1 MRKGKGIGFLLL
13 ALVVAAALLLA
24 NGLKRTGEGTPAEPY
39 AETKLKQPDSVESAL
54 ESYED
59 PSEQES
65 SQEEPIPEHDIVCK
79 ADGLSEEEQEAMRAD
94 VEQVVTAYMKTV
106 YTLDAGTANYT
117 HTLNQMFQPSQLDTY
132 EELNTYF
139 LLSQLHTLSSFEDCH
154 IAQTILKYSASEEKY
169 LACVTGYTTTEI
181 QNNRLAKDRYCTY
194 FVANLMKT
202 KDGWKFLTI
211 HQSLVYKADGFQMVY
226 ADSSHTRFTL
236 YGTQALCWDFTNP
249 IGFLTDYQEAG

>member
-1 MRKGKGIGFLLL
+1 MGKGKGIRFLFLV
-13 ALVVAAALLLA
+13 LVVAALLLV

-79 ADGLSEEEQEAMRAD
+79 ADGLSEAEQEAMRTD
-94 VEQVVTAYMKTV
+94 VEQVVTTYMKTV
-106 YTLDAGTANYT
+106 YTFDDSTANYT

-139 LLSQLHTLSSFEDCH
+139 LLNQLHTLASFEDCH
-154 IAQTILKYSASEEKY
+154 IAQTVLKYSASEEKY
-169 LACVTGYTTTEI
+169 LACVTGYTTAEI
-181 QNNRLAKDRYCTY
+181 QNNRLAKGRYCTY

-211 HQSLVYKADGFQMVY
+211 HQSLVYQADGFRMVY
-226 ADSSHTRFTL
+226 ADCTHTRFTL
-236 YGTQALCWDFTNP
+236 YGTQVLCWDFVNP
-249 IGFLTDYQEAG
+249 IGFLTNYQKVG

>member
-1 MRKGKGIGFLLL
+1 MEKGKGIRFLFLV
-13 ALVVAAALLLA
+13 LVVAALLLV

-39 AETKLKQPDSVESAL
+39 AETKLKQPDSAESAL

-79 ADGLSEEEQEAMRAD
+79 ADGLSEEEQEAMRTD
-94 VEQVVTAYMKTV
+94 VEQVVTTYMKTV
-106 YTLDAGTANYT
+106 YTFDDSTANYT

-139 LLSQLHTLSSFEDCH
+139 LLNQLHTLASFEDCH
-154 IAQTILKYSASEEKY
+154 IAQTVLKYSASEEKY
-169 LACVTGYTTTEI
+169 LACVTGYTTAEI
-181 QNNRLAKDRYCTY
+181 QNNRLAKGRYCTY

-211 HQSLVYKADGFQMVY
+211 HQSLVYQADGFRMVY
-226 ADSSHTRFTL
+226 ADCTHTRFTL
-236 YGTQALCWDFTNP
+236 YGTQVLCWDFVNP
-249 IGFLTDYQEAG
+249 IGFLTNYQKVG

>member
-1 MRKGKGIGFLLL
+1 MGKGKGIRFLFLV
-13 ALVVAAALLLA
+13 LVVAALLLV

-39 AETKLKQPDSVESAL
+39 AETKLKQPDSAESAL

-79 ADGLSEEEQEAMRAD
+79 ADGLSEEEQEAMRMD
-94 VEQVVTAYMKTV
+94 VEQVVTTYMKTV
-106 YTLDAGTANYT
+106 YTFDDSTANYT

-139 LLSQLHTLSSFEDCH
+139 LLSQLHTIASFEDCH

-169 LACVTGYTTTEI
+169 LACVTGYTTAEI
-181 QNNRLAKDRYCTY
+181 QNNRLAKGRYCTY

-202 KDGWKFLTI
+202 KGGWKFLTI
-211 HQSLVYKADGFQMVY
+211 HQSLVYQADGFRMVY
-226 ADSSHTRFTL
+226 ADCTHTRFTL
-236 YGTQALCWDFTNP
+236 YGTQVLCWDFVNP
-249 IGFLTDYQEAG
+249 IGFLTNYQKVG

>member
-1 MRKGKGIGFLLL
+1 MGKGKGIRFLFLV
-13 ALVVAAALLLA
+13 LVVAALLLV

-79 ADGLSEEEQEAMRAD
+79 ADGLSEAEQEAMRTD
-94 VEQVVTAYMKTV
+94 VEQVVTTYMKTV
-106 YTLDAGTANYT
+106 YTFDDSTANYT

-139 LLSQLHTLSSFEDCH
+139 LLSQLHTIASFEDCH
-154 IAQTILKYSASEEKY
+154 IAQTVLKYSASEEKY
-169 LACVTGYTTTEI
+169 LACVTGYTTAEI
-181 QNNRLAKDRYCTY
+181 QNNRLAKGRYCTY

-211 HQSLVYKADGFQMVY
+211 HQSLVYQADGFRMVY
-226 ADSSHTRFTL
+226 ADCTHTRFTL
-236 YGTQALCWDFTNP
+236 YGTQVLCWDFVNP
-249 IGFLTDYQEAG
+249 IGFLTNYQKVG